1 MKVEAT
7 WAMASRPG
15 RRWRSRGGGR
25 AGADGGGKP
34 TAAQYVPE
42 DKLKEVQ
49 RVLYGC
55 NMGQPVP
62 AIPTA
67 EGAAALGAKYGF
79 KTQTYKFSA
88 AKEQL
93 RPPRVVKVA
102 LLQNA
107 IVLPTTDPFAHQKE
121 AIHALVG
128 KMIEAAAAD
137 GANIVCLQEAW
148 NMPFA
153 FATREKHWAEFAED
167 AYTGPATLMLSEYA
181 KRFDMVIVS
190 PILERDNKHL
200 GQLWNTAV
208 VIGHSGNVIGISRKN
223 HIPRVGDF
231 NESTYYMEGN
241 TGHTVFH
248 TKYGKIAINICYGRH
263 HPMNWMGYALN
274 GAEIIFTPSATVGDL
289 SEPMWGIEAR
299 NASIANT
306 VFCCG
311 INRIG
316 TETFPNAFTS
326 GDGKPSHKDFGHFY
340 GSSFVAGPDA
350 NRTPSGP
357 RNKNGVLVAEMDL
370 NLIQQVRDK
379 WVFQMTGRFDMY
391 ADILKRYVERDFE
404 PQVIVDPG
412 I

>member
-1 MKVEAT
+1 
-7 WAMASRPG
+7 MASRPG
-15 RRWRSRGGGR
+15 RGWRSRDGGR

-102 LLQNA
+102 LLQSE

-208 VIGHSGNVIGISRKN
+208 VIGHSGNVVGISRKN

-241 TGHTVFH
+241 TGHPVFH
-248 TKYGKIAINICYGRH
+248 TKYGKDRH
-263 HPMNWMGYALN
+263 QHLLRPA
-274 GAEIIFTPSATVGDL
+274 
-289 SEPMWGIEAR
+289 
-299 NASIANT
+299 
-306 VFCCG
+306 
-311 INRIG
+311 
-316 TETFPNAFTS
+316 
-326 GDGKPSHKDFGHFY
+326 
-340 GSSFVAGPDA
+340 PDA
-350 NRTPSGP
+350 PDRARRGRLDGGGGSRAGGGLSWRRGASCRRWRGRRRRSGRP
-357 RNKNGVLVAEMDL
+357 CSGGSGAR
-370 NLIQQVRDK
+370 
-379 WVFQMTGRFDMY
+379 
-391 ADILKRYVERDFE
+391 
-404 PQVIVDPG
+404 
-412 I
+412 